1 MQNKPHIIS
10 GGKHSDD
17 RGELI
22 YFNDFDM
29 SAVKRFYQISIQAPV
44 SNNQIRAWQGH
55 RIEEKYFYV
64 NQGEF
69 LIAAVQIDNWENPS
83 KNLIPEIFILKSD
96 IPQVL
101 HLPAGYANGIRP
113 LKDNSIL
120 TVYSTLTLEESL
132 QDDYRFDKELWLD
145 WES

>member
-1 MQNKPHIIS
+1 MKKKPKIIS
-10 GGKHSDD
+10 GGIHRDD

-101 HLPAGYANGIRP
+101 HLPAGYANGIKP

-120 TVYSTLTLEESL
+120 TVYSTSLLEESL